1 MGINFHFAQL
11 PQKTITTKIFA
22 HLMCLSNSGLFF
34 HRLSIDWEVK
44 RNIMIKL
51 FSALDHGMPVTL
63 IAESV
68 FARCL
73 SSLKTERKKAS
84 RVLAGPKDRPKVS

>member
-1 MGINFHFAQL
+1 
-11 PQKTITTKIFA
+11 
-22 HLMCLSNSGLFF
+22 
-34 HRLSIDWEVK
+34 
-44 RNIMIKL
+44 MIAFGL

-73 SSLKTERKKAS
+73 SSLKMEREKAS
-84 RVLAGPKDRPKVS
+84 RVLAGPKDRPKVSWKPKHISFCVLKINPQMVQESS